1 MQKKAVIFDM
11 DGVLIDTEKY
21 LTKFWCQAAREYGF
35 PMELCQAYEIRS
47 LSGEFGRNKLQEF
60 FGESFDYETIRNRR
74 KSLMNEHLSVNG
86 VEPKPY
92 VKEALNILMDS
103 GYVLAVATSTD
114 SFRTEKYLKDIKV
127 YEMFDKVICANMVKQ
142 GKPCP
147 DIYLYACDE
156 LGLGQEDCV
165 AVEDSYNGILSAT
178 GAGLTTYM
186 IPDLTDVTEREKQ
199 HIEASFNNLLDFANY
214 MKALK

>member
-21 LTKFWCQAAREYGF
+21 LTKFWCQAAKEYGF
-35 PMELCQAYEIRS
+35 PMELCHAYEIRS

-92 VKEALNILMDS
+92 VKEALNIFAKHHDYAKSDEMKR
-103 GYVLAVATSTD
+103 GA
-114 SFRTEKYLKDIKV
+114 YL
-127 YEMFDKVICANMVKQ
+127 
-142 GKPCP
+142 
-147 DIYLYACDE
+147 
-156 LGLGQEDCV
+156 
-165 AVEDSYNGILSAT
+165 
-178 GAGLTTYM
+178 
-186 IPDLTDVTEREKQ
+186 RE
-199 HIEASFNNLLDFANY
+199 Y
-214 MKALK
+214 KALLAYLEIKMT